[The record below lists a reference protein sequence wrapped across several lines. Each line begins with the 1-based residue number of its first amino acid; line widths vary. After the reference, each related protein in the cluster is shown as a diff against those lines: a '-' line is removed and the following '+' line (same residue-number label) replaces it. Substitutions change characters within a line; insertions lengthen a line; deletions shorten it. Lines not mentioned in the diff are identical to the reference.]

1 LELRSSHAPPAT
13 DASGEND
20 YGHIDEFLPVQYNG
34 ENVWEMSGDWGDLLT
49 VEPAV
54 SLAFE

>member
-1 LELRSSHAPPAT
+1 MRSSHAPPAT